1 MPDYAIDV
9 VVAPSPVVDIVAVP
23 LSVPGPPG
31 PAGPPGPPGEPGEPG
46 ATGATGAA
54 GPPGTPGPAGP
65 EGATGPAGETGPEG
79 PAAPQAELS
88 SAMVLVGRGTE
99 GLERGEP
106 GGGPAEEITLSNA
119 FIMTGTQLTVRSGV
133 FNFTYNNMTTEPPA
147 NGQIRADATYPF
159 TGARK
164 LWVRFVSADGQ
175 DLYWGIMLIAVG
187 STLLLQDKD
196 EHMRY
201 VRFTVMG
208 EPIDKGLYAE
218 FPVTWQANGSLIN
231 TAQQVFL
238 RAAGGILSVVPQA
251 VTDRL
256 AAVEQR
262 LQALEQRRV

>member
-1 MPDYAIDV
+1 
-9 VVAPSPVVDIVAVP
+9 
-23 LSVPGPPG
+23 
-31 PAGPPGPPGEPGEPG
+31 
-46 ATGATGAA
+46 
-54 GPPGTPGPAGP
+54 
-65 EGATGPAGETGPEG
+65 
-79 PAAPQAELS
+79 
-88 SAMVLVGRGTE
+88 MVLVGRGTE

-133 FNFTYNNMTTEPPA
+133 FNYTYNNSTAEPPA
-147 NGQIRADATYPF
+147 NGQIRADVTHPF

-175 DLYWGIMLIAVG
+175 DLYWGLMLIAVG

-201 VRFTVMG
+201 VRFTLMG

-218 FPVTWQANGSLIN
+218 LPVAWQANGSLIN

-238 RAAGGILSVVPQA
+238 RAAGGILSVSPVDA
-251 VTDRL
+251 ERL
-256 AAVEQR
+256 A
-262 LQALEQRRV
+262 ALEQRLRALEERL